1 MKIRYNFF
9 KPRSILLYSMAL
21 MVVSG
26 LFSCKKF
33 LETLPDQRTE
43 LNSAEKIS
51 ELLVSAYPTGNHITF
66 TEAMSDNATDN
77 YGASTV
83 SPYNTEPYFWR
94 NVTETSQD
102 SPDYYWNACYKA
114 IAAANQALE
123 SIEQA
128 GDENAYRAQKG
139 EALVCRAYAHF
150 MLVSLYSKTY
160 NEATASS
167 DPGIPYVDKPETVV
181 FGQYT
186 RGTVKDV
193 YDRIEDDLK
202 TGLPL
207 LDDSK
212 YKVPR
217 YHFNRTAARA
227 FAARFYLFKRDYDQ
241 AIQYASDAFPNENWA
256 SNMRPWLTEYQDYS
270 STELS
275 LAYLKT
281 TENANL
287 LMASTVS
294 RLARTFRSF
303 RYNTSENLIKRIQFN
318 GYSGPAGPN
327 ITYAYKTWYSTS
339 FRDIYYVRKYSE
351 HFVRTSINATTGT
364 AHTMVPL
371 FTTEEVLLNRAEA
384 YAAAGDIDRA
394 LKDLNTFLAER
405 IKNYSPAAHAVTEA
419 KALSFY
425 NTTDA
430 KEAVIMA
437 ILDYKRAEFVH
448 EGMRWFDILRHDIP
462 VVHTTYEGQT
472 LTLPPGDPRRV
483 IQIPG
488 EAAEVIGSNPR

>member
-294 RLARTFRSF
+294 RLA
-303 RYNTSENLIKRIQFN
+303 
-318 GYSGPAGPN
+318 
-327 ITYAYKTWYSTS
+327 
-339 FRDIYYVRKYSE
+339 
-351 HFVRTSINATTGT
+351 
-364 AHTMVPL
+364 
-371 FTTEEVLLNRAEA
+371 
-384 YAAAGDIDRA
+384 
-394 LKDLNTFLAER
+394 
-405 IKNYSPAAHAVTEA
+405 AVTEA